1 MDQPFLDDNMQKY
14 ICAYIDGE
22 MDSTVVEMF
31 EVYLDDNPDIK
42 AFVKDAQAGKEALH
56 QLRNIK
62 KP

>member
-1 MDQPFLDDNMQKY
+1 MDQPFLDDDMQKY

-31 EVYLDDNPDIK
+31 EIYLEDNPDIL
-42 AFVKDAQAGKEALH
+42 AFVRDAQAGKNALNL
-56 QLRNIK
+56 LRNLN

>member
-31 EVYLDDNPDIK
+31 EAYLEDNPEIM
-42 AFVKDAQAGKEALH
+42 AFVKDAKAGKNALN

>member
-31 EVYLDDNPDIK
+31 EVYLEDNPEIK
-42 AFVKDAQAGKEALH
+42 AFVQDAQAGKKALN

-62 KP
+62 KS